1 MIAVGWIHDRH
12 REIARPWVHLNKVVG
27 ARGSP
32 DDSNGERGA
41 SAAAASAV
49 RAPRV
54 GDVKYRHITYTSLAP
69 RAGKRFPDGELNPD
83 LHGAACPSES
93 PPASTPAEFSSI
105 WS

>member
-69 RAGKRFPDGELNPD
+69 RAGKRLLQD
-83 LHGAACPSES
+83 LLEITRLTVNGNEDVLG
-93 PPASTPAEFSSI
+93 I
-105 WS
+105 GRGM